1 MNDPA
6 EPTGDRRPIHPDID
20 WQASLLAGQVLRR
33 VTSLADAAA
42 ELAGWQDEALAGA
55 ERWRPVEP
63 RALVVTH
70 MMNRLLARDR

>member
-6 EPTGDRRPIHPDID
+6 ERTDDQRPIHLDID

-33 VTSLADAAA
+33 VTSLADAARV
-42 ELAGWQDEALAGA
+42 LAGWQDEALAGA
-55 ERWRPVEP
+55 ERWRPIEP
-63 RALVVTH
+63 RTLIVTH